1 MIKKVLYIVRGLPGS
16 GKSTLANR
24 LSPYVFEA
32 DDYFIGSDGEY
43 RFDPRQLGAA
53 HKQCQDDVASKMRCS
68 FPSSTLPIAVA
79 NTFSQQWEV
88 QPYITLAKQY
98 GYAVQVV
105 EAQGEHGSIHNV
117 PSEKIEA
124 MKKRWE
130 TITVW

>member
-1 MIKKVLYIVRGLPGS
+1 MSNKVLYIVRGLPGS

-24 LSPYVFEA
+24 LSRYVFEA
-32 DDYFIGSDGEY
+32 DDHFIGSDGEY

-53 HKQCQDDVASKMRCS
+53 HKQCQDDVESKMRCA
-68 FPSSTLPIAVA
+68 FPRIAVA